1 MTTLTLVQNLLD
13 TDISA
18 IPSPSL
24 AMDTVNQFS
33 STLSS
38 GILDG
43 IVSDYTVKGS
53 KLIYKDPVFSN
64 GGSEYQ
70 FRGSIVANLNSN
82 GDATSAS
89 FNLQM
94 MLTFDCFNRT
104 FYRSFDVRTF
114 GLYLRGHP
122 QSCML

>member
-1 MTTLTLVQNLLD
+1 MTAITLAQNLLD

-33 STLSS
+33 FSS

-82 GDATSAS
+82 GDPTSAS

-94 MLTFDCFNRT
+94 PEVATNNGVLSTDLIIKGSANA
-104 FYRSFDVRTF
+104 S
-114 GLYLRGHP
+114 G
-122 QSCML
+122 